1 MGRIVAIAGGDLS
14 STRELNAHTIKLTNV
29 KNPHV
34 LFIGTA
40 SHDANGYIE
49 VITKAFNL
57 LECEVKSLC
66 LCSKNYVEQEIDDLL
81 AWADIIY
88 VGGGD
93 TIFMMQIWKQYGL
106 DEKLKKIYEKDLAV
120 LTGISAGAICWFQC
134 GYSDSESF
142 HDEENWNYCW
152 ADGMLDIFHM
162 AYCPHYNEEGR
173 NSFDE
178 RLCEKDLIG
187 LAMENDTAF
196 VENNGYQYFVRSN
209 ANAKAFMIT
218 YKNEIMEK
226 QDIEFENS
234 FQETV

>member
-1 MGRIVAIAGGDLS
+1 MGRIVAIAGGNLS

-29 KNPHV
+29 KNPDV

-40 SHDANGYIE
+40 SHDANEYIE

-66 LCSKNYVEQEIDDLL
+66 LCSKNYTEQEIDDLL

-88 VGGGD
+88 VGSGD

-120 LTGISAGAICWFQC
+120 LTGISAGAICWFRC

-178 RLCEKDLIG
+178 RLREKDLVG

-226 QDIEFENS
+226 QDIKFRNS
-234 FQETV
+234 F